1 MGRDLTYEKLQKHSD
16 FFAERLQ
23 GLPGR
28 LASTYSI
35 YRYFAHEVRTYKC
48 TDSNILCAASF
59 ILRHSGPGSVLV
71 FIYFVILLYFALRSI
86 HFLAGGGGGG
96 GGGPE
101 ELMSNS
107 MLKLGTPK
115 RKVDKNL

>member
-1 MGRDLTYEKLQKHSD
+1 
-16 FFAERLQ
+16 
-23 GLPGR
+23 
-28 LASTYSI
+28 
-35 YRYFAHEVRTYKC
+35 
-48 TDSNILCAASF
+48 
-59 ILRHSGPGSVLV
+59 VLV

-96 GGGPE
+96 GPE

-107 MLKLGTPK
+107 MLKLGNPK